1 MQRPAFGA
9 NVVSREHPI
18 RLFPE
23 SVVRKTKLALKA
35 AIGLRPS
42 LAPPPRAL
50 AIARRNLSEFRFHV
64 EI

>member
-9 NVVSREHPI
+9 NVFSREHPI

-35 AIGLRPS
+35 AIGLRPRS
-42 LAPPPRAL
+42 GTAP
-50 AIARRNLSEFRFHV
+50 
-64 EI
+64 